1 MVRYF
6 LVFLALLLST
16 SLAGCQLTDNP
27 PAPLPTD
34 TPQPP
39 TQTPTSTTV
48 WFPPTATFTPLPTS
62 TLPITPT
69 VSISAVYGEL
79 LLADNFEDPKQ
90 WATGRTGSGSI
101 GVQNNELTLAISRPN
116 GYLSSL
122 RAGTKLGNFY
132 AEITVSPTLCREGD
146 EYGLLLRV
154 SPGED
159 FYRLSLTCDGQIR
172 LDKYYQGKAS
182 SPRALTPSGAV
193 PRGAPSQTR
202 LGVLADGKNLS
213 FYINGEYQFTVRDPS
228 LLAGGLGV
236 FARANGDSAVTVNF
250 SELAVYEINNSP

>member
-39 TQTPTSTTV
+39 TQTPTPTTV

-69 VSISAVYGEL
+69 VSISPVYGEL

-132 AEITVSPTLCREGD
+132 AEITASPTLCREGD

-193 PRGAPSQTR
+193 PPRRAQPDAPGRIGRWQEFE
-202 LGVLADGKNLS
+202 LL
-213 FYINGEYQFTVRDPS
+213 YQWRIPIHRARSIVACGRV
-228 LLAGGLGV
+228 GGLCPCE
-236 FARANGDSAVTVNF
+236 RR
-250 SELAVYEINNSP
+250 